1 MALAKT
7 LKLRGRNRE
16 VESSLPCLAAAA
28 PGNGILMAA
37 NSKKVINFLSAGL
50 RPPPPQQLL
59 RNPPWWHQKHAKHG
73 RFRTFRAAPR
83 GLRLRHATKHLK
95 RYNYDF
101 NHLCLRFL
109 LAPNGHLP
117 TEYFWYFWA
126 FCGIFALNDLF
137 ALGRGR
143 CGGLRFLFLRA
154 QKLPTPRAGAGA
166 LKVKPPDSRGRAFC

>member
-1 MALAKT
+1 MALAET

-83 GLRLRHATKHLK
+83 GLRLRHATKHLE
-95 RYNYDF
+95 RYNYEF

-109 LAPNGHLP
+109 LALDGRLP
-117 TEYFWYFWA
+117 TKTFLVFL
-126 FCGIFALNDLF
+126 GISARNDLL
-137 ALGRGR
+137 APGRGR
-143 CGGLRFLFLRA
+143 CGGLRFLSQRA
-154 QKLPTPRAGAGA
+154 PFTPTPRAGPGA
-166 LKVKPPDSRGRAFC
+166 LKVKPPDS